1 MASRTEG
8 IYEPSEPAYSGPMP
22 GSAARSRARDR
33 IVRIARSS
41 IDLDSM
47 RLEVIAELRRA
58 IGFVSWCWPLMDPE
72 AVLPTTALFDL
83 EFSDALPRLLLLEE
97 RPDEVNTKRRLVEAP
112 DQTAILS
119 AATQGDLRRSARWR
133 DVYQPAGIGDEVRMA
148 MVDGYGPW
156 AVVELWRAS
165 DDRPFRE
172 GDATLLAETRRA
184 LTEAMRRSAV
194 RPPDREPGPPLSPAV
209 VVVDERFEVYA
220 QTPTVQQWLDLFL
233 PRDLP
238 YLSRCPGFVWQ
249 LAARVL
255 SLGKDAPDPSARIRL
270 RAADGRWVVAEGQRL
285 EGTSVPSVAITMRP
299 AAVPEIFDIVCRGYG
314 LTVRETEFARLVV
327 QGLDTAAVARALW
340 VSEYTVNDHLKSI
353 FSKVGVRSRL
363 ELAAAIA

>member
-1 MASRTEG
+1 
-8 IYEPSEPAYSGPMP
+8 
-22 GSAARSRARDR
+22 
-33 IVRIARSS
+33 
-41 IDLDSM
+41 M

-58 IGFVSWCWPLMDPE
+58 IGFVSWCWPLMDPQ

-83 EFSDALPRLLLLEE
+83 DFTDALPRLLLLEE
-97 RPDEVNTKRRLVEAP
+97 HPDEVNTKRRVVGAP

-119 AATQGDLRRSARWR
+119 AATQGNLRGSARWR
-133 DVYQPAGIGDEVRMA
+133 EVYEPAGIGDELRVAMA
-148 MVDGYGPW
+148 DGYGPW
-156 AVVELWRAS
+156 AVLELWRAS
-165 DDRPFRE
+165 DDRPFHE
-172 GDATLLAETRRA
+172 DDATFLAETRRA

-194 RPPDREPGPPLSPAV
+194 RPPDREAGPPLPPAV
-209 VVVDERFEVYA
+209 VVVDEHFDVYA

-255 SLGKDAPDPSARIRL
+255 SLGEKAPDLSARIRL

-285 EGTSVPSVAITMRP
+285 EGSAVRSVAVTMRP
-299 AAVPEIFDIVCRGYG
+299 AAASEVFDIVCRGHG
-314 LTVRETEFARLVV
+314 LTARETEFARLVV